1 MYRALPAD
9 FARSLRLLLIGPQ
22 FSPGMAAA
30 VRQVP
35 GIDIRCFRYHSVDLG
50 SGTGIFF
57 EQTAGEDN

>member
-1 MYRALPAD
+1 
-9 FARSLRLLLIGPQ
+9 
-22 FSPGMAAA
+22 MAAA